1 MSDRPA
7 RMSSNALPADRQPFS
22 DRPVW
27 RLGGCGW
34 CAAAAICGGASPSGG
49 RLRCQ
54 STAASS
60 GGGCSG
66 DGVRTRSDKGEV
78 RNEPSRCSL
87 LHVLISGLH
96 AARVAARLR
105 RELRIDVDMVRSR
118 YGEFKVLV
126 DGGQSSLRERL
137 LRSA

>member
-1 MSDRPA
+1 
-7 RMSSNALPADRQPFS
+7 
-22 DRPVW
+22 
-27 RLGGCGW
+27 
-34 CAAAAICGGASPSGG
+34 
-49 RLRCQ
+49 
-54 STAASS
+54 
-60 GGGCSG
+60 
-66 DGVRTRSDKGEV
+66 V

-126 DGGQSSLRERL
+126 DGGQSSMRERL